1 MDALTVVAN
10 QYLLTVSQ
18 LSARI
23 AQAALELTQAQE
35 QIESLTKVNKAQED
49 VIAAYKKSAEAK
61 DNVIDLIA
69 GKDSA

>member
-10 QYLLTVSQ
+10 QYLATIAQ

-35 QIESLTKVNKAQED
+35 KYL
-49 VIAAYKKSAEAK
+49 
-61 DNVIDLIA
+61 
-69 GKDSA
+69 